1 MALRFFENS
10 LESGMLTDP
19 NTFYHEQQQ
28 AFQTAQWDNTSA
40 RKTIFEQDDFGVDSY
55 HEIECWTTEVIGTTS
70 TFMKNGQDY
79 MMVLFENIDKHC
91 ERGLMYKYDDNYWL
105 ADFTNP
111 EEGLGS
117 EITLR
122 RCNNWLRMIDPDNGS
137 IFSIPCVIDYDMTS
151 PSAQVSR
158 SIITP
163 NNHASVFV
171 QANKDTLR
179 LFTYNTRFMLRGR
192 PFKLLAFQDTLNR
205 TLSEQDPPILYL
217 DLYLDEL
224 HAKDDIQ
231 NQLADNGDF
240 IYSII
245 ASVDNL
251 KVTQGAIGKLD
262 ASVLLNGNEVAR
274 KIIWTSNSKDLK
286 IIDNSY
292 EVSPIASGNIIITG
306 TLEGNPQIKIEIP
319 VVIVEQQEN
328 SIEIDFEPMFNKIRQ
343 HESIAIYPQFSMNGV
358 SIKPDSYNIIAGT
371 GISLSEDSG
380 NWIVKGEKLN
390 KSTYIEIEAEY
401 KGVKTSKKFSVSV
414 VSMFG

>member
-1 MALRFFENS
+1 
-10 LESGMLTDP
+10 
-19 NTFYHEQQQ
+19 
-28 AFQTAQWDNTSA
+28 
-40 RKTIFEQDDFGVDSY
+40 
-55 HEIECWTTEVIGTTS
+55 
-70 TFMKNGQDY
+70 
-79 MMVLFENIDKHC
+79 
-91 ERGLMYKYDDNYWL
+91 MYKYDDNYWL

-137 IFSIPCVIDYDMTS
+137 VFSIPCVIDYDMTS

-205 TLSEQDPPILYL
+205 ALSEQDPPILYL

-245 ASVDNL
+245 APVDNL
-251 KVTQGAIGKLD
+251 KLTQGAAGRLD

-274 KIIWTSNSKDLK
+274 KIIWTSNSEDLK
-286 IIDNSY
+286 IVDNSY
-292 EVSPIASGNIIITG
+292 EVSPVASGDIMIIG
-306 TLEGNPQIKIEIP
+306 TLEGNPQVKIEIF
-319 VVIVEQQEN
+319 VVMVEQQED

-343 HESIAIYPQFSMNGV
+343 HESVAIYPQFSMNGV

-371 GISLSEDSG
+371 GIGLSEDSG

-390 KSTYIEIEAEY
+390 KNTYIEIEVEY
-401 KGVKTSKKFSVSV
+401 KGVKTSKRFPVSI